1 MKIANSNK
9 GIVREAREEI
19 VGSFGVVTN
28 ENSLIQEV
36 PGVLVGIEF

>member
-9 GIVREAREEI
+9 GIDQGAREEI

-28 ENSLIQEV
+28 ENSVIQEHAW
-36 PGVLVGIEF
+36 GSGRN